1 MSVSIYCNS
10 MLQNP
15 FIYSVIENYSSG
27 INAVELS
34 ERCGYTCF
42 RTFQRHFKK
51 HFNDTVYNWILKRK
65 MEDVHSEHLKD
76 GEIIYV
82 TAPDTLITRSGNQR
96 IEINIFVL
104 NAPATKS
111 PCNLNNAPL
120 NSIAPPTARTA
131 TSASGSAR

>member
-65 MEDVHSEHLKD
+65 MEDVHSLVINTDIPINKISEKFNFNSPAHLTNSYKKHFGITPLKD
-76 GEIIYV
+76 REQEHVG
-82 TAPDTLITRSGNQR
+82 
-96 IEINIFVL
+96 
-104 NAPATKS
+104 
-111 PCNLNNAPL
+111 
-120 NSIAPPTARTA
+120 
-131 TSASGSAR
+131 